1 MSETPYWHRQSDVA
15 LFADSQWS
23 KPERKSHAGK
33 LLIIGGSTHE
43 FARTQTAFTVAN
55 ELGIG
60 ECKVVLPVSLKP
72 MLGTL
77 NDIEYLPTLAS
88 GSFALES
95 EEALREF
102 MIWSDTVLFPGEIGR
117 NSETTQ
123 LLEHCISSTTMR
135 VIITRDAF
143 DVLLP
148 ESKQLVR
155 RPYTTLVLS
164 FSQLQNLLK
173 IIEWPE
179 GVKSTMTVSELIR
192 ILHELTTSFEADILM
207 YFETNLIVA
216 TDGEIVTTRIDKEPE
231 AWRLDLATRASLWQ
245 TWLPDKSFDAL
256 ATACWE
262 FKDQINTS
270 IRT

>member
-1 MSETPYWHRQSDVA
+1 MSETPYWHRQSDAA

-102 MIWSDTVLFPGEIGR
+102 MSWSDTVLFPGEVGR

-123 LLEHCISSTTMR
+123 LLEHSISSTTMR

-148 ESKQLVR
+148 EAKQVMI
-155 RPYTTLVLS
+155 RPDTTLVLS
-164 FSQLQNLLK
+164 FSQLQNVLR
-173 IIEWPE
+173 IMEWPE
-179 GVKSTMTVSELIR
+179 AVKSSMAVSELVR
-192 ILHELTTSFEADILM
+192 ILHEITSKYKADIIT
-207 YFETNLIVA
+207 YFETNLIAA
-216 TDGEIVTTRIDKEPE
+216 TDGEVVTTRIDNEPE
-231 AWRLDLATRASLWQ
+231 TWRLDLATRASLWQ

-256 ATACWE
+256 ATACWD
-262 FKDQINTS
+262 FKNQIY
-270 IRT
+270 